1 MGSSSCLGAA
11 VGGGSV
17 SLTDEKIIPPPWPV
31 PGRVPIPYNGIH
43 MKFRVAVSVAV
54 LAAVALGQQP
64 QRQERLVRLPSRGTR
79 GAVAGGSEYSTEA
92 GMRMYY
98 HGGNAVDAGVA
109 TMLAAAVVEF
119 SHFGLGGEAP
129 ILVRTKDGK
138 VHAIAGVGTMPK
150 LATAQFFRNHKV
162 TDDEMTSPPEAGGM
176 KNWVPVA
183 GILPALVPGMVE
195 AALVTLREYGTKSFA
210 ETVQPA
216 IELADGFPVDE
227 MRVHAIVN
235 SVKYL
240 EAWPDSKRTF
250 LPNGRPPQPGDIF
263 RQVDLARTLR
273 AMADAEKRAASGGA
287 NRNKAIDAVRDFF
300 YRGEIAHRI
309 DAFSQAHHGLLRYE
323 DMAAFRV
330 EPEDAVSTTFKGYTV
345 YKPGFWSQGPSMI
358 EALNILEGYDIQ
370 GLKLNSADYIHTLV
384 EALKLAYADRDT
396 YYGDPKFNKI
406 PTETLLSKEYAAQRR
421 KLITEQA
428 SLEFRP
434 GKIGDKPMQHPF
446 YADIQRY
453 QIPDALMAK
462 DTTCVD
468 AIDKDGVAFS
478 ATPSGAWMPTYL
490 AGDTGVAMTQRAQS
504 FLLVPGHPN
513 ELGPGKRPR
522 VTLSPTLVTAPDH
535 TVIALSTPG
544 GDNQDQS
551 LMQVLFNSIF
561 FGMNAQF
568 AVEAGRFQTEHLVS
582 SFDNHAMSPGT
593 LLLDERTAPAVIAEL
608 QRRKHIVEIRTR
620 YASGAAPVMIRFWPS
635 GLIEAGADPFYFRAA
650 QSW

>member
-1 MGSSSCLGAA
+1 MRLRLAIALA
-11 VGGGSV
+11 V
-17 SLTDEKIIPPPWPV
+17 
-31 PGRVPIPYNGIH
+31 
-43 MKFRVAVSVAV
+43 M
-54 LAAVALGQQP
+54 AAVALGQRP
-64 QRQERLVRLPSRGTR
+64 PRQEPAVRLASRGTR
-79 GAVAGGSEYSTEA
+79 GAVAGGSEYATEA
-92 GMRMYY
+92 GMRMY
-98 HGGNAVDAGVA
+98 HRGGNAVDAGVA
-109 TMLAAAVVEF
+109 TMLAAAVAEF
-119 SHFGLGGEAP
+119 SHFGWGGEAP
-129 ILVRTKDGK
+129 ILVRTRDGK

-150 LATAQFFRNHKV
+150 LATAQFFRDHKV
-162 TDDEMTSPPEAGGM
+162 GEDEMVSAPEPGGM

-210 ETVQPA
+210 EIVQPA

-227 MRVHAIVN
+227 MRVRAILG

-250 LPNGRPPQPGDIF
+250 LPAGQPPQTGDIF
-263 RQVDLARTLR
+263 RQPDLARTLR
-273 AMADAEKRAASGGA
+273 AMAEAERRAAAAGA
-287 NRNKAIDAVRDFF
+287 NRSKAIDAVRDFF
-300 YRGEIAHRI
+300 YRGDIAHRI
-309 DAFSQAHHGLLRYE
+309 DAFSKAHHGLLRYE
-323 DMAAFRV
+323 DMAAFRL
-330 EPEDAVSTTFKGYTV
+330 EPEDPVSTTFKGYTV
-345 YKPGFWSQGPSMI
+345 YKPGFWSQGPAML
-358 EALNILEGYDIQ
+358 EALNILEGYDIA

-406 PTETLLSKEYAAQRR
+406 PTETLLSKEYAAERR
-421 KLITEQA
+421 KLIAEQA
-428 SLEFRP
+428 SLDFRP

-490 AGDTGVAMTQRAQS
+490 AGDTGIALTQRAQS

-561 FGMNAQF
+561 FGMNAEF
-568 AVEAGRFQTEHLVS
+568 AVETGRFQTEHLVS

-593 LLLDERTAPAVIAEL
+593 LLLDERTAPAVVAEL
-608 QRRKHIVEIRTR
+608 QRRKHLVEIRTR
-620 YASGAAPVMIRFWPS
+620 YASGAAPVIVRSWPS

-650 QSW
+650 QAW